1 MLRSAFFALLMVAA
15 PRAALACPVCF
26 GQNDSPLASAI
37 NAGVILML
45 GVVVAVLGAF
55 ASFIVYLARR
65 ARAAG
70 DPFGPAGGS
79 RPGRPDYARSDAQ
92 EGIV

>member
-1 MLRSAFFALLMVAA
+1 MRSAFFTLLMVAA
-15 PRAALACPVCF
+15 PRAVLACPVCF

-45 GVVVAVLGAF
+45 GVVAAVLGAL

-70 DPFGPAGGS
+70 EQFGLASSTRSGQ
-79 RPGRPDYARSDAQ
+79 PDYARSDAQ
-92 EGIV
+92 EGIA